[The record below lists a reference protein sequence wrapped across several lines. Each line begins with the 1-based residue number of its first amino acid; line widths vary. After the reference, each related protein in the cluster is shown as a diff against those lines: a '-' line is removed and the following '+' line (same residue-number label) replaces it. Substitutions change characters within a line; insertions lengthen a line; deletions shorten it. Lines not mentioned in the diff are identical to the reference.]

1 MPSKSRI
8 YCANY
13 SYLVAIKSHAN
24 TFWITWNYTVYFT
37 MQSAWTNWRHT
48 ELSSIWSSAKQYK
61 QDFNRSKIMVHYIS
75 QVNVLKAELRDNGK
89 FLLQDGMP
97 TARYLRTQ
105 PSSIMSSNVFGISK
119 HKDFCQMRVLGSV
132 LVSIK
137 CPGIWIFALLVTDI
151 LTFCWRT
158 MNWYTVNPHV

>member
-1 MPSKSRI
+1 
-8 YCANY
+8 
-13 SYLVAIKSHAN
+13 
-24 TFWITWNYTVYFT
+24 
-37 MQSAWTNWRHT
+37 
-48 ELSSIWSSAKQYK
+48 
-61 QDFNRSKIMVHYIS
+61 MVHYIS

-137 CPGIWIFALLVTDI
+137 CPGI
-151 LTFCWRT
+151 
-158 MNWYTVNPHV
+158 